1 MNTPPPE
8 LPVTEINKDDKNLAL
23 LCHLLT
29 FCGYVIPFANIVGP
43 LIIFL
48 IKKDQSPFIR
58 EHAVEALNFQ
68 ISLTIYAIISAVLVF
83 VLIGILL
90 LAAVGIV
97 GIVFTIIAAIS
108 ASEGK
113 IYRYPVTIR
122 LVS

>member
-1 MNTPPPE
+1 MDLQAPE
-8 LPVTEINKDDKNLAL
+8 LPPAEVSKDEKNLAL

-29 FCGYVIPFANIVGP
+29 FTGYIIPFGNILGP

-58 EHAVEALNFQ
+58 QHAVEALNFQ
-68 ISLTIYAIISAVLVF
+68 ISLTIYAIISALLIF
-83 VLIGILL
+83 ILIGFLMI
-90 LAAVGIV
+90 AAVAIV

-113 IYRYPVTIR
+113 LYRYPLTIR